1 MTGKPDGGP
10 KVVAALHDILLD
22 DTRRAAFV
30 ADALDVVDA
39 EVAGKKGAAGLAV
52 KGGYAAVR
60 KVKPTIVRSAVE
72 TLIPQF
78 AERLDPYWADYR
90 AGQGDTFAACLTGPW
105 RRGRGDPA
113 RRYRRATRAVEQTK
127 PSRRSTRRMRPS
139 AKRHVIDALP
149 RVGDLVE
156 RYAR

>member
-1 MTGKPDGGP
+1 MA
-10 KVVAALHDILLD
+10 AALHDVLLD

-90 AGQGDTFAACLTGPW
+90 AGQGDTFAACLTA
-105 RRGRGDPA
+105 RGDEVAEALLAVTDERLA
-113 RRYRRATRAVEQTK
+113 RSSHHAVRK
-127 PSRRSTRRMRPS
+127 VYASMRPS

-149 RVGDLVE
+149 RVGGLVE